1 MKRRIFLSTVFSI
14 LITSQVGY
22 AKERIFYSPGLA
34 EAAIEEGKVVFL
46 DFWTNWCT
54 TCAAQDR
61 VIRELRSSNQTYD
74 SRITFIT
81 VNWDQYSNAQISKK
95 LKVLR
100 RSTLIAMKGSKELG
114 RLVAAT
120 SRKDIKGL
128 MDKALLAV
136 DQ

>member
-1 MKRRIFLSTVFSI
+1 MKRRIFLSAVFSI

-22 AKERIFYSPGLA
+22 AKERIFYSPGLT
-34 EAAIEEGKVVFL
+34 EAAIKEGKVVFL

-54 TCAAQDR
+54 TCVAQDR

-81 VNWDQYSNAQISKK
+81 VNWDQYSDAQISKR

-120 SRKDIKGL
+120 SRKDIKEL
-128 MDKALLAV
+128 MDKALLAA
-136 DQ
+136 DE

>member
-1 MKRRIFLSTVFSI
+1 MKRRIFLSAVFSI

-22 AKERIFYSPGLA
+22 AKDRIFYSPGLA
-34 EAAIEEGKVVFL
+34 EAAIKEGKVVFL

-54 TCAAQDR
+54 TCVAQDR
-61 VIRELRSSNQTYD
+61 VIRKLRSSNQTYD

-81 VNWDQYSNAQISKK
+81 VNWDQYSDAQISKK

-120 SRKDIKGL
+120 SQKDIKEL
-128 MDKALLAV
+128 MDKALLAT
-136 DQ
+136 D

>member
-1 MKRRIFLSTVFSI
+1 MKRRIFLSAVLSI

-81 VNWDQYSNAQISKK
+81 VNWDQYSDAQISKR

>member
-1 MKRRIFLSTVFSI
+1 MKRRIFLSAVFSI
-14 LITSQVGY
+14 LITTQVGY
-22 AKERIFYSPGLA
+22 AKDRIFYSPGLA
-34 EAAIEEGKVVFL
+34 EAAIKEGKVVFL

-54 TCAAQDR
+54 TCVAQDR
-61 VIRELRSSNQTYD
+61 VIRKLRSSNQTYD

-81 VNWDQYSNAQISKK
+81 VNWDQYSDAQISKR

-120 SRKDIKGL
+120 SQKDIKEL
-128 MDKALLAV
+128 MDKALLAT
-136 DQ
+136 D

>member
-1 MKRRIFLSTVFSI
+1 MKRRIFLSAVFSI
-14 LITSQVGY
+14 LIAPQVGY

-74 SRITFIT
+74 SRITFFT

>member
-1 MKRRIFLSTVFSI
+1 MKRRIFLSAVFSI

-22 AKERIFYSPGLA
+22 AKDRIFYSPGLA
-34 EAAIEEGKVVFL
+34 EAAIKEGKVVFL

-54 TCAAQDR
+54 TCVAQDR

-81 VNWDQYSNAQISKK
+81 VNWDQYSDAQISKK

-120 SRKDIKGL
+120 SQKDIKEL
-128 MDKALLAV
+128 MDKALLAT
-136 DQ
+136 D

>member
-1 MKRRIFLSTVFSI
+1 MKRRIFLSAVFSI
-14 LITSQVGY
+14 LITTQVGY
-22 AKERIFYSPGLA
+22 AKDRIFYSPGLA

-61 VIRELRSSNQTYD
+61 VIRKLRSSNQTYD

-120 SRKDIKGL
+120 SQKDIKEL
-128 MDKALLAV
+128 MDKALLV
-136 DQ
+136 TD

>member
-1 MKRRIFLSTVFSI
+1 MKRRIFLSAVFSI
-14 LITSQVGY
+14 LIAPQVGY

-61 VIRELRSSNQTYD
+61 VIRELRSNNQTYN

-81 VNWDQYSNAQISKK
+81 VNWDQYSDAQISKR

-120 SRKDIKGL
+120 SRKDIKEL
-128 MDKALLAV
+128 MDKALLATG
-136 DQ
+136 Q

>member
-1 MKRRIFLSTVFSI
+1 MKRRIFLSAVFSI
-14 LITSQVGY
+14 LITTQVGY
-22 AKERIFYSPGLA
+22 AKDRIFYSPGLA
-34 EAAIEEGKVVFL
+34 EAAIKEGKVVFL

-54 TCAAQDR
+54 TCVAQDR
-61 VIRELRSSNQTYD
+61 VIRKLRSSNQTYD

-120 SRKDIKGL
+120 SQKDIKEL
-128 MDKALLAV
+128 MDKALLAT
-136 DQ
+136 D

>member
-1 MKRRIFLSTVFSI
+1 MKRRIFLSAVFSI

-54 TCAAQDR
+54 TCVAQDR

-120 SRKDIKGL
+120 SQKDIKEL
-128 MDKALLAV
+128 MDKALLAT
-136 DQ
+136 D